1 MKKAFALVAVFFVL
15 FLAASTIT
23 PFFTGNTYTVILYN
37 YFNDSTDV
45 KVSIADES
53 IVRLKEIDKQKD
65 FSKITFEALKEGDTD
80 VNIGDYSFDTKSL
93 PVLNNLLPPSS
104 FHVNKFNIIFAD
116 NNRINF
122 NDSGLIILYFTIFLL
137 ITMSIIIFSLVKS
150 MKKTIYSYTNMICF
164 GLLFFFVHLLYS
176 SILVLLHYFIYQESG
191 LLIDLWTNIL
201 YSVEN
206 LRGCLVIPI
215 ALIFLLI
222 SISNISLIIHEG
234 KTWRNML
241 GVILGI
247 AFFIG
252 SIIFMPFSMSTGD
265 SLEIIKL
272 RIFSAI
278 SVNYC
283 ISAIVSY
290 LDCMLLGAIICALI
304 AVFKKPKYDKDFVII
319 LGCGIK
325 KDGTL
330 LPLLKGR
337 VDRAITFARKQKE
350 TTGKDIC
357 FVPSGGQGSDEIISE
372 SQAMKNYLLSQGIDE
387 DHIIMEDKS
396 STTLE
401 NMKFSKK
408 IINKI
413 NPNAKI
419 IFSTTNYHIF
429 RSGMLSQAAELNA
442 EGIGSKTK
450 WYFWP
455 NAFLREFV
463 GIICAKIKFHIFA
476 ISVIILSILSMLA
489 LYYFVF

>member
-1 MKKAFALVAVFFVL
+1 
-15 FLAASTIT
+15 
-23 PFFTGNTYTVILYN
+23 
-37 YFNDSTDV
+37 
-45 KVSIADES
+45 
-53 IVRLKEIDKQKD
+53 
-65 FSKITFEALKEGDTD
+65 
-80 VNIGDYSFDTKSL
+80 
-93 PVLNNLLPPSS
+93 
-104 FHVNKFNIIFAD
+104 
-116 NNRINF
+116 
-122 NDSGLIILYFTIFLL
+122 
-137 ITMSIIIFSLVKS
+137 MSIIIFSLVKS
-150 MKKTIYSYTNMICF
+150 MKKTIYNYRNIICF
-164 GLLFFFVHLLYS
+164 GLLLFFINILYNS
-176 SILVLLHYFIYQESG
+176 FQVLLHYFTYQESG
-191 LLIDLWTNIL
+191 LLINLWSNIL
-201 YSVEN
+201 YSTQY
-206 LRGCLVIPI
+206 LRTYLVIP
-215 ALIFLLI
+215 LTLVFLLI
-222 SISNISLIIHEG
+222 SISNVSLIIHEG
-234 KTWRNML
+234 KTWKNLL

-247 AFFIG
+247 VFFIG
-252 SIIFMPFSMSTGD
+252 SIIFMPFSMSTD
-265 SLEIIKL
+265 ESLETIRL
-272 RIFSAI
+272 RLFSTDSI
-278 SVNYC
+278 NYC
-283 ISAIVSY
+283 LSAVISY
-290 LDCMLLGAIICALI
+290 FDCMLLGAIICALI

-350 TTGKDIC
+350 ATGKDIY

-408 IINKI
+408 IIHKI
-413 NPNAKI
+413 NPDAKI

-463 GIICAKIKFHIFA
+463 GIICAKIKFYIFA
-476 ISVIILSILSMLA
+476 ISVILLSVLSMLT

>member
-1 MKKAFALVAVFFVL
+1 MKKTSALVAVLFVL
-15 FLAASTIT
+15 FLTASAIT
-23 PFFTGNTYTVILYN
+23 PFFTGHTYTVILYN
-37 YFNDSTDV
+37 FYNISDI
-45 KVSIADES
+45 KVNIDDES
-53 IVRLKEIDKQKD
+53 VVKLKEIDNKND
-65 FSKITFEALKEGDTD
+65 FFKITFEALKEGDTD
-80 VNIGDYSFDTKSL
+80 IEIKYHPDDVVESSIPEYFYL
-93 PVLNNLLPPSS
+93 PLS
-104 FHVNKFNIIFAD
+104 FHVNQFNILFAD
-116 NNRINF
+116 DNRINF
-122 NDSGLIILYFTIFLL
+122 NDSGLIVLYFTIFLL

-150 MKKTIYSYTNMICF
+150 MKKTIYSYRNIICF
-164 GLLFFFVHLLYS
+164 GLLLFFINILYNS
-176 SILVLLHYFIYQESG
+176 FQVLLHYFTYQESG
-191 LLIDLWTNIL
+191 LLINLWSNIL
-201 YSVEN
+201 YSTQY
-206 LRGCLVIPI
+206 LRTYLVIP
-215 ALIFLLI
+215 LTLVFLLI
-222 SISNISLIIHEG
+222 SISNVSLIIHEG
-234 KTWRNML
+234 KTWKNLL

-247 AFFIG
+247 VFFIG
-252 SIIFMPFSMSTGD
+252 SIIFMPFSMSTD
-265 SLEIIKL
+265 ESLETIRL
-272 RIFSAI
+272 RLFSTDSI
-278 SVNYC
+278 NYC
-283 ISAIVSY
+283 LSAVISY
-290 LDCMLLGAIICALI
+290 FDCMLLGAIICALI

-350 TTGKDIC
+350 ATGKDIY

-408 IINKI
+408 IIHKI
-413 NPNAKI
+413 NPDAKI

-476 ISVIILSILSMLA
+476 ISVILLSVLSMLT